1 MLSSTSIVLSA
12 DLLMKKGLFYQTINQ
27 ISCDE
32 LKKISGTAKR
42 QKQNKVQ
49 IMFTHGCRNYF
60 FHLALLV
67 ISSGNFAQ
75 FVLKIGENFCSIN
88 ASRNEYFEE
97 ENRSTLQIQRQSYL
111 LTLYPVMLLMY
122 MGMNKIFVGLCVI

>member
-42 QKQNKVQ
+42 
-49 IMFTHGCRNYF
+49 
-60 FHLALLV
+60 
-67 ISSGNFAQ
+67 
-75 FVLKIGENFCSIN
+75 
-88 ASRNEYFEE
+88 
-97 ENRSTLQIQRQSYL
+97 
-111 LTLYPVMLLMY
+111 
-122 MGMNKIFVGLCVI
+122 